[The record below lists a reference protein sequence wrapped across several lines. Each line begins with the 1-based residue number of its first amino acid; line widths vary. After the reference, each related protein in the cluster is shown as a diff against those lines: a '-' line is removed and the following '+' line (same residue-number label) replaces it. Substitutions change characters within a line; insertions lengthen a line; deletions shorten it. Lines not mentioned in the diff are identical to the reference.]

1 MGGFNKTSLAENFS
15 AHGSMCPQACGLRRV
30 PGFVSI
36 GHSRSARGGKEPEVR
51 LQGSFNFF
59 RNEKVGVIRSGFCH
73 WNKLKNN
80 LQKFCEK
87 TCQSN

>member
-15 AHGSMCPQACGLRRV
+15 AHGSMCPQACGLRHV

-51 LQGSFNFF
+51 LQGSFNFL
-59 RNEKVGVIRSGFCH
+59 RKEKSRR
-73 WNKLKNN
+73 KPERL
-80 LQKFCEK
+80 LPLE
-87 TCQSN
+87 